1 MFYNISKPYKITIA
15 LIAIMLAL
23 HLVAPNLYVESAYAE
38 SDKPSEN
45 IAATITL
52 AQNGDSDA
60 MYRVALYL
68 LNETNG
74 QQKNAFGW
82 ALNAARS
89 GHGKAAELTGRLYRL
104 GHGVDVNY
112 AKSRKWL
119 LRARGLN
126 ETGAHFELA
135 LLFADPKNPSYDK
148 AQAAIHIADAL
159 KRNEPRACLIAAQAK
174 IMAEQPTRKAL
185 RELNCAAEG
194 GFTIAMLYI
203 ADYYRSK
210 RSPHAQY
217 FAQQWLE
224 KAATAGDNTA
234 QTLLAENPF

>member
-1 MFYNISKPYKITIA
+1 MFYNISKSCKITIA
-15 LIAIMLAL
+15 LIAVMLAF
-23 HLVAPNLYVESAYAE
+23 HLGAPDAYAE
-38 SDKPSEN
+38 QKTPDDN
-45 IAATITL
+45 IADSIAEIAGL

-60 MYRVALYL
+60 MYNVAIYL
-68 LNETNG
+68 LDKTSG

-104 GHGVDVNY
+104 GLGVDVNY

-119 LRARGLN
+119 LRARSLN
-126 ETGAHFELA
+126 EAGAHFELA
-135 LLFADPKNPSYDK
+135 LLFADPENPSYDK
-148 AQAAIHIADAL
+148 AQAAVHIADAL
-159 KRNEPRACLIAAQAK
+159 KRSEPRACLIAAQAK
-174 IMAEQPTRKAL
+174 IMADQPIRKAL

-194 GFTIAMLYI
+194 GFTSAMLYI

-210 RSPHAQY
+210 RSPHAEY

-224 KAATAGDNTA
+224 KAATAGDNEA
-234 QTLLAENPF
+234 KTLIAENPF

>member
-1 MFYNISKPYKITIA
+1 MFYNISKSCKITIA
-15 LIAIMLAL
+15 LIAIMLSFQL
-23 HLVAPNLYVESAYAE
+23 APLNAYAE
-38 SDKPSEN
+38 SKTSGDD
-45 IAATITL
+45 IAATFKL
-52 AQNGDSDA
+52 ARAGDSDA

-68 LNETNG
+68 LDEKKG

-126 ETGAHFELA
+126 EAGANFELA
-135 LLFADPKNPSYDK
+135 LLFADPENPSYDK
-148 AQAAIHIADAL
+148 AQAAIYIADAL
-159 KRNEPRACLIAAQAK
+159 KRSEPRACLIAAQAK
-174 IMAEQPTRKAL
+174 IMADYPTRKIL

-210 RSPHAQY
+210 RSPHAEY

-224 KAATAGDNTA
+224 KAATAGDNAA